1 MVNFPGGGKFFYWQ
15 SGVATFLNRHF
26 DLRHAQ
32 LVGASAVSEWGCA
45 WMDGWMGV

>member
-26 DLRHAQ
+26 DLEHAQ
-32 LVGASAVSEWGCA
+32 LVGASAVRVYTS
-45 WMDGWMGV
+45 GWIG